1 MIIIIIIKIIIVR
14 MVTFCHQPP
23 KLDLN
28 SGFVPETS
36 RSSPPALNVAL
47 SKAVL
52 QSLAPC

>member
-1 MIIIIIIKIIIVR
+1 

-36 RSSPPALNVAL
+36 RSSPPVLNIARPRPFYSHLRHVKL
-47 SKAVL
+47 DIL
-52 QSLAPC
+52 